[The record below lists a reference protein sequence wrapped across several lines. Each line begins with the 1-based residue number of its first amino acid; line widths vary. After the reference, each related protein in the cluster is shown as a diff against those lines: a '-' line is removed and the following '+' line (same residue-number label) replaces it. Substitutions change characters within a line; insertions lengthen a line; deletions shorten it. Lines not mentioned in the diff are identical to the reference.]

1 MLEEGNSHPDEAD
14 LDYAADYAKK
24 ILQNGI

>member
-14 LDYAADYAKK
+14 LEHAAGYAKK